1 MTDAVRVQMVS
12 GRRQSMTTETA
23 VAREKLAAD
32 LRAVIADTQQ
42 LLDATSGQAG
52 EKIHAARV
60 RAEETL
66 RAARARLTE
75 LGEAGVEKA
84 KAAAKATDDY
94 VHESPWQAIGIAAG
108 VGLLVG
114 WILGRK

>member
-1 MTDAVRVQMVS
+1 
-12 GRRQSMTTETA
+12 MTTETA
-23 VAREKLAAD
+23 VARQKLASD
-32 LRAVIADTQQ
+32 LRAVIDDTQE
-42 LLDATSGQAG
+42 LLNATSGQAG

-66 RAARARLTE
+66 RAARARLGE

-84 KAAAKATDDY
+84 KAAARATDTY
-94 VHESPWQAIGIAAG
+94 VHENPWPAIGVAAG